1 MSKEGFGQND
11 KRWQDDNFIIHK
23 MEEAF
28 GYSDEQLAEELDRAA
43 ELAAQHPDP
52 YLKPPEGEFQ
62 KIMERVEKEKKAE
75 RKVLRLKK
83 IVRPLL
89 VAALLGGVILGSG
102 IGVNGLEGT
111 EYRLRERDEGD
122 AIFNNAEDIAQQ
134 NNIEQIY
141 SEIEE
146 KLGIPV
152 IELFYMPNEMTF
164 YDWFLN
170 VDRARLE
177 FVYKDNYFY
186 FYQTLWNLDNS
197 ANYKSD
203 RKSYKT
209 IYNKYLDADIVIY
222 KNELDGEEAE
232 FGAQFL
238 NGDAVYYLYGI
249 IGEDEFIKIVKYLK
263 YFEN

>member
-122 AIFNNAEDIAQQ
+122 AIFNNAEVGVKQSS
-134 NNIEQIY
+134 IEQVY
-141 SEIEE
+141 DEVEE
-146 KLGIPV
+146 RLGIPV
-152 IELFYMPNEMTF
+152 IELFYMPNEMVF
-164 YDWFLN
+164 KEIFIDK
-170 VDRARLE
+170 DRARLE
-177 FVYKDNYFY
+177 FLYNDNRFH
-186 FYQTLWNLDNS
+186 FYQMLWNLENS
-197 ANYKSD
+197 TNYKSD
-203 RKSYKT
+203 RKLFKEV
-209 IYNKYLDADIVIY
+209 YNRYLDTNIALY
-222 KNELDGEEAE
+222 KNDLEGEEPE
-232 FGAQFL
+232 LGAQFV
-238 NGDAVYYLYGI
+238 NGEAVYYLYGI
-249 IGEDEFIKIVKYLK
+249 MDEDEFTKIVEHIKY
-263 YFEN
+263 YEN

>member
-102 IGVNGLEGT
+102 IGVNGLEGV
-111 EYRLRERDEGD
+111 EYKVRERKDGD
-122 AIFNNAEDIAQQ
+122 FVFSNVESIDID
-134 NNIEQIY
+134 NKVEQAY
-141 SEIEE
+141 EEIERE
-146 KLGIPV
+146 LGIV
-152 IELFYMPNEMTF
+152 ALELFYMPSDMIFE
-164 YDWFLN
+164 YSVLGE
-170 VDRARLE
+170 DRVVLE
-177 FVYKDNYFY
+177 FLCGKNYFH
-186 FYQTLWNLDNS
+186 FYQVRWNLES
-197 ANYKSD
+197 SINYKSD
-203 RKSYKT
+203 RKSYKSV
-209 IYNKYLDADIVIY
+209 YNRYLDSNISIY
-222 KNELDGEEAE
+222 KNELEGEKPE
-232 FGAQFL
+232 FGAQYV

-249 IGEDEFIKIVKYLK
+249 MDEDEFIKIVKYLK
-263 YFEN
+263 YYGD